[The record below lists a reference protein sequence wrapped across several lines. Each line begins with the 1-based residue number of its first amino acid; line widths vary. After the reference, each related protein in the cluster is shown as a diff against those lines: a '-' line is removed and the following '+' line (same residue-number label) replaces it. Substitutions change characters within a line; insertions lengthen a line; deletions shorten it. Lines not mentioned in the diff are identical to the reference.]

1 MAKYLD
7 LDGLTTYDGKIKTYI
22 GNGLSA
28 KQNTLTAGA
37 NITISGDTISATDTT
52 YTAGT
57 NITISSG
64 VISADF
70 TSITTAE
77 INALFN

>member
-1 MAKYLD
+1 MTKYLD
-7 LDGLTTYDGKIKTYI
+7 LDGLTTYDEKIKNYVST
-22 GNGLSA
+22 GLSG

-37 NITISGDTISATDTT
+37 NITISDDTISATDTT